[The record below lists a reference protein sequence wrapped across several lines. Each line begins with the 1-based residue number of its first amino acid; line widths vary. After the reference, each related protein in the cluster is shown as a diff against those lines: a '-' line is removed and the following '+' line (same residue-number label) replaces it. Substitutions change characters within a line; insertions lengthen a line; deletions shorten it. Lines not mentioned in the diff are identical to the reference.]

1 MESKMSI
8 ETSIITPIYNA
19 ELFLEETLQS
29 ILDQTYTNWESILIN
44 DNSTDG
50 SLEIAQRFTQ
60 LDSRFKIINKSAS
73 GGAAKARNSGIEA
86 AKGRFIA
93 FLDSDDIWL
102 PEKLNEQVSFMKSNK
117 IDFSYSSY
125 HFISEAGEVTNKV
138 EVPEQVTYNQLLKGN
153 VVACLTAVYDTQ
165 DLGKVLMPDIL
176 KRQDFGL
183 WLKITRLG
191 VTGYGIQKSLA
202 KYRLRTGSI
211 SHAKFNTML
220 YTWDLYRKVEGL
232 SFILSLK
239 YISSHLLTAS
249 IKRLKNKF
257 KVLLQKN

>member
-1 MESKMSI
+1 MSI

-19 ELFLEETLQS
+19 ESFLDETLQS
-29 ILDQTYTNWESILIN
+29 IIDQTYTNWESILIN
-44 DNSTDG
+44 DNSTDS
-50 SLEIAQRFTQ
+50 SLEIARRFEQ
-60 LDSRFKIINKSAS
+60 LDPRFKIINKSET
-73 GGAAKARNSGIEA
+73 GGAAKARNYGIEA

-93 FLDSDDIWL
+93 FLDSDDIWF
-102 PEKLNEQVSFMKSNK
+102 PEKLKEQISFMKSNK
-117 IDFSYSSY
+117 YDFSYTSY

-138 EVPEQVTYNQLLKGN
+138 EVPEQVTYKQLLKGN

-165 DLGKVLMPDIL
+165 YLGKVFMPDIL

-183 WLKITRLG
+183 WLKITRSG
-191 VTGYGIQKSLA
+191 VIGYGIQKSLA

-211 SHAKFNTML
+211 SHAKFDTML

-239 YISSHLLTAS
+239 YFSSHLFTAS
-249 IKRLKNKF
+249 IKRLKNKI
-257 KVLLQKN
+257 KVLLQIK

>member
-1 MESKMSI
+1 MNI

-19 ELFLEETLQS
+19 EYFLEETLNPIKDQS
-29 ILDQTYTNWESILIN
+29 YQDWESILIN
-44 DNSTDG
+44 DNSADK
-50 SLEIAQRFTQ
+50 SLEIANKFVQ
-60 LDSRFKIINKSAS
+60 LDSRFKIINKSES
-73 GGAAKARNSGIEA
+73 GGAAKARNSGIKE

-93 FLDSDDIWL
+93 FLDSDDVWY
-102 PEKLNEQVSFMKSNK
+102 PEKLTEQLSFMKEK
-117 IDFSYSSY
+117 DIAFSYSSY
-125 HFISEAGEVTNKV
+125 HFLTEQGKITGAVTA
-138 EVPEQVTYNQLLKGN
+138 PATITYKQLLKGN
-153 VVACLTAVYDTQ
+153 VVACLTAIYDT
-165 DLGKVLMPDIL
+165 DKLGKVFMPDIL

-183 WLKITRLG
+183 WLKITKTG
-191 VTGYGIQKSLA
+191 VTGYGLQKPLA

-220 YTWDLYRKVEGL
+220 YTWNLYRKVEGL
-232 SFILSLK
+232 SFILSIK

>member
-1 MESKMSI
+1 MERKMII
-8 ETSIITPIYNA
+8 ETSIITPVYNA
-19 ELFLEETLQS
+19 EDFLEQTLQS
-29 ILDQTYTNWESILIN
+29 ILEQSYTNWESILIN
-44 DNSTDG
+44 DNSTDK
-50 SLEIAQRFTQ
+50 SLEIAQKFVQ
-60 LDSRFKIINKSAS
+60 LDSRFKIINKAES
-73 GGAAKARNSGIEA
+73 GGAAKARNAGIEDA
-86 AKGRFIA
+86 TGRFIA

-102 PEKLNEQVSFMKSNK
+102 PEKLAEQIAFMKSKK
-117 IDFSYSSY
+117 IDFSYTSY
-125 HFISEAGEVTNKV
+125 HFISEAGVVTNKV
-138 EVPEQVTYNQLLKGN
+138 VVPAQVTYKQLLKGN
-153 VVACLTAVYDTQ
+153 VVACLTAIYDTKN
-165 DLGKVLMPDIL
+165 LGKVFMPDIL

-183 WLKITRLG
+183 WLEITRRG
-191 VTGYGIQKSLA
+191 VIGYGVQKSLA

-232 SFILSLK
+232 SFVRSLK

>member
-1 MESKMSI
+1 MNI

-19 ELFLEETLQS
+19 ELYLEETLNS
-29 ILDQTYTNWESILIN
+29 ILFQTYNNWEAILIN
-44 DNSTDG
+44 DNSTDS
-50 SLEIAQRFTQ
+50 SLEIAKKFAQ

-73 GGAAKARNSGIEA
+73 GGAAKARNSGIEMA
-86 AKGRFIA
+86 QGRFIA

-102 PEKLNEQVSFMKSNK
+102 PEKLDVQLSFMKSNE
-117 IDFSYSSY
+117 IDFSFSSY
-125 HFISEAGEVTNKV
+125 HFISEAGSVTNKV
-138 EVPEQVTYNQLLKGN
+138 EVPIKVTYKQLLNSN
-153 VVACLTAVYDTQ
+153 VIACLTAVYDTKN
-165 DLGKVLMPDIL
+165 LGKVFMPDIL

-183 WLKITRLG
+183 WLKITKRG

-211 SHAKFNTML
+211 SHAKFNTLL

-232 SFILSLK
+232 SFIRSLK
-239 YISSHLLTAS
+239 YISNHLLIAS